1 MPSHPVAAHPRV
13 DKTVREQVRQA
24 LLALAATPAGKTLLD
39 DVPMKQPVAASMNE
53 YRAMRNWGLE
63 AYWTGEGK

>member
-1 MPSHPVAAHPRV
+1 
-13 DKTVREQVRQA
+13 
-24 LLALAATPAGKTLLD
+24 
-39 DVPMKQPVAASMNE
+39 VAASMNE